1 MDIFIGLALMFAG
14 ASAFFVLG
22 GLVKPPFK
30 QGVQQEKHEETVRKY
45 GLLYK
50 IGGAFLFI
58 IGLIRLIS

>member
-1 MDIFIGLALMFAG
+1 MFAG